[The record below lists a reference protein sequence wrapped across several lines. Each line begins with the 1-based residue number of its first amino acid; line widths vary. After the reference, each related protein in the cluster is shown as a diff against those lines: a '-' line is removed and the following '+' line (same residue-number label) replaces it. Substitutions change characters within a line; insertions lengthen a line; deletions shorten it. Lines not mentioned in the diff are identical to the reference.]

1 MGQFLVHLWDVLG
14 HALRVQPD
22 LLAYVQS
29 LPHAN
34 WLTFAVAALAGIS
47 QLLGQSAVLLA
58 NRVSPGRFVLS
69 LALNGLIFALDLA
82 LWSAS
87 LWLVARGFYG
97 IEAPLGLVLRL
108 VCLGSAPLTL
118 GFLVL
123 MPYLGPA
130 LGWSLRL
137 WSFLVILSLV
147 RGYYPLTLYQALT
160 CTAGGWLLIEILNRT
175 LGQPLLWLRDWLWR
189 TVTTSHYDENIQR
202 QVDEVTAQLRQQLP
216 ARGQPSR
223 QN

>member
-1 MGQFLVHLWDVLG
+1 MKPMSQFIAHLADVIV
-14 HALRVQPD
+14 HALRFQPD
-22 LLAYVQS
+22 LLAYVQA
-29 LPHAN
+29 LPHGN
-34 WLTFAVAALAGIS
+34 WLTFAVAALAGVS

-69 LALNGLIFALDLA
+69 LGLNGVIFALDLA
-82 LWSAS
+82 LWSVS
-87 LWLVARGFYG
+87 LWLVARWFYG
-97 IEAPLGLVLRL
+97 IQAPLGLILRL

-189 TVTTSHYDENIQR
+189 RVTTSRYDDDIQR
-202 QVDEVTAQLRQQLP
+202 QVDEVTAHLSRQLP
-216 ARGQPSR
+216 ARGKV
-223 QN
+223 